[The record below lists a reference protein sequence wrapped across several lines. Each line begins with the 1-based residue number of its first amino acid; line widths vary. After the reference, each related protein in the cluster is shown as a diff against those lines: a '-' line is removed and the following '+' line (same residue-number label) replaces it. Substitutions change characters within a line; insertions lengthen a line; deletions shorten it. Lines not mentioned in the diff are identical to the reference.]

1 MTTNMTTKR
10 KLNIDALNMVAGGSI
25 FHTEAEVTAAGIELW
40 EVYGEKR
47 GEFGYI
53 YNTGDYYFKGRKLE
67 SSEVAALE
75 YYAKRKG
82 VAAPSLEEAV
92 QAYNHRPGH
101 SSRYK

>member
-10 KLNIDALNMVAGGSI
+10 ELNIDALNMVAGGSI
-25 FHTEAEVTAAGIELW
+25 FHTEDEVTAAGIELW

-67 SSEVAALE
+67 SSEAAALE
-75 YYAKRKG
+75 HYTKKKG
-82 VAAPSLEEAV
+82 VVAPSVEEAV
-92 QAYNHRPGH
+92 HWYRNRPGH
-101 SSRYK
+101 SRYC

>member
-1 MTTNMTTKR
+1 MR
-10 KLNIDALNMVAGGSI
+10 KMLTVDEMNMVAGGSI
-25 FHTEAEVTAAGIELW
+25 FHKEDDVTAAGIELW

-75 YYAKRKG
+75 HYTKKKG
-82 VAAPSLEEAV
+82 VVAPSVEEAV
-92 QAYNHRPGH
+92 RVYKNRSRH
-101 SSRYK
+101 SRYK

>member
-10 KLNIDALNMVAGGSI
+10 ELNIDALNMVAGGSI

-53 YNTGDYYFKGRKLE
+53 YNTGDYYFKGRELGDY
-67 SSEVAALE
+67 EVSALE
-75 YYAKRKG
+75 HYTKTKG
-82 VAAPSLEEAV
+82 VVAPSVEEAV
-92 QAYNHRPGH
+92 RVYKNRSRH
-101 SSRYK
+101 SRYK